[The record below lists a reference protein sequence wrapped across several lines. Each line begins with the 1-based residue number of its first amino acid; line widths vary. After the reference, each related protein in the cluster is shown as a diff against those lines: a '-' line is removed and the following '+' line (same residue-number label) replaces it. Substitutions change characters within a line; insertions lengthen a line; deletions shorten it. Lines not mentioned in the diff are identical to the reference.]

1 MSEAEDTYTLAQAAK
16 VLRLSEPQIIQL
28 ITEGVL
34 AGAMDEGGRWRI
46 PRRAVHDR
54 LGNRLAVKPP
64 RTHGTAP
71 TTREADFY
79 TPGEAAQL
87 LRLTE
92 FAVLGMLTTGQLEG
106 QQDEQAR
113 WWIPASTIDH
123 AARRSSGTDAPPD
136 PSAEETIPMPPVTP
150 RGGVDKPASEE
161 ETIQFEASA
170 GPVPRTPPTD
180 TEGVGR
186 TEGAQDKGHET
197 QYVAV
202 GEAAKLL
209 GVHRNTVHNRIKAG
223 RIKAHKVIE
232 GDREFYRIDRDSL
245 GVGRPSAV
253 ERHEGAHRTIEGHE
267 LAQVIADRLEV
278 VVQDYALELGDVREQ
293 LGEERA
299 KREQAEEE
307 NQRLREQLEA
317 ERSKGFWRRLFGG

>member
-16 VLRLSEPQIIQL
+16 VLRLSEPEIIQL

-34 AGAMDEGGRWRI
+34 AGAMDEGGQWRI

-64 RTHGTAP
+64 CASQDAP
-71 TTREADFY
+71 MPREADFY
-79 TPGEAAQL
+79 TRGEAA
-87 LRLTE
+87 RL
-92 FAVLGMLTTGQLEG
+92 LGMSEYTVLSLLTSGQLAG
-106 QQDEQAR
+106 QQDEQAH
-113 WWIPASTIDH
+113 WWIPASAVDD
-123 AARRSSGTDAPPD
+123 AVRRSRGTDAPPD
-136 PSAEETIPMPPVTP
+136 PSAEETIAMPPVTP
-150 RGGVDKPASEE
+150 TGSADKPASEE
-161 ETIQFEASA
+161 ETIQFVAAA
-170 GPVPRTPPTD
+170 GPVPRTPSTY
-180 TEGVGR
+180 TEEVGR
-186 TEGAQDKGHET
+186 TEGEQVKDHET
-197 QYVAV
+197 QHVTV

-232 GDREFYRIDRDSL
+232 GDREFYHIDRDSL

-253 ERHEGAHRTIEGHE
+253 VRHEGAQRTFEGHE

-307 NQRLREQLEA
+307 NQRLREELEA